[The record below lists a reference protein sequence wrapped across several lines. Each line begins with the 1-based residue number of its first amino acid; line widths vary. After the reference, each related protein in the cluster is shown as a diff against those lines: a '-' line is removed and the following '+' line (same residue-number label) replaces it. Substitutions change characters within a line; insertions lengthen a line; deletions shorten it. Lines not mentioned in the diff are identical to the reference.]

1 MSQLEVSTTPRL
13 APAPVETGVANRT
26 RRWLPDIAGVTV
38 VLAILGYYWARF
50 GHLFPQ
56 VEFIDWISWPARPII
71 TDGLRDMFT
80 FADDGGFTRHVPL
93 MYAAALGR
101 VCGGNATCV
110 NAMVFLPLL
119 VGAPAFYALGRLL
132 GLGAAAATGV
142 VVVTLISQ
150 PTFDVL
156 VWQATLLD
164 RMALAAVPVMM
175 ILVYVAVRHTRLSW
189 RYVVPWAVGLSVLGL
204 LTLNIKEP
212 AWVMAPLVVLAP
224 VLLARDRREARAA
237 AVTLAA
243 PLVVMIVHL
252 TTNLAAVWASPAY
265 RKHVAE
271 GSITDNLSTLT
282 RFVIPGG
289 LPVLIVAAL
298 LGVAGV
304 ALAVRARRT
313 VPEAF
318 TVARAAVW
326 VGVAAVVGW
335 IIPLRT
341 EFAVPFY
348 MLVPLATAALAL
360 ALALRAGQLALARVR
375 PSVLRYAGVAFGVVL
390 VAWCAGVA
398 VGNRWEPYGQ
408 RLVLNDGFR
417 SSLPRIEAVHAAHPG
432 KAILFTAPDPN
443 LAGRWVSAAVANRF
457 WRFAG
462 GATAADHGYPV
473 GATTSI
479 CGDGTTAV
487 VIRLDAELR
496 MTGSCPH

>member
-326 VGVAAVVGW
+326 VGVAAVCRLDHPAAHASSRSLSTCSCRSRPRRSLSLSLCAQGSW
-335 IIPLRT
+335 RWPACAPRCSATRASRSASCSWPGARAWPWETAGSRMASDSSSMTASGARCRGSRRSTPRIRGKPSSSPHPTRT
-341 EFAVPFY
+341 SPGAGYRQPSPTASGGSRAARPQPTTDIRSGQRPPSV
-348 MLVPLATAALAL
+348 ATA
-360 ALALRAGQLALARVR
+360 RR
-375 PSVLRYAGVAFGVVL
+375 P
-390 VAWCAGVA
+390 W
-398 VGNRWEPYGQ
+398 
-408 RLVLNDGFR
+408 
-417 SSLPRIEAVHAAHPG
+417 SSASMP
-432 KAILFTAPDPN
+432 
-443 LAGRWVSAAVANRF
+443 S
-457 WRFAG
+457 
-462 GATAADHGYPV
+462 
-473 GATTSI
+473 
-479 CGDGTTAV
+479 CG
-487 VIRLDAELR
+487 
-496 MTGSCPH
+496 